1 MKQTLL
7 VAIASA
13 AIGAATAVFLTD
25 RPPPAVRTASSV
37 RLNEAALE
45 GAFVRA
51 LETMGFGRQAR
62 SVPWAPPGPGAG
74 NRAPAATA
82 EASTPVRRTATAG
95 SLPAANRNVVQTL
108 GSFEKDEKLRR
119 AWMFRSEREVVEW
132 LGTPDE
138 VWVENSG
145 SELWQYD
152 LADGEYRILEF
163 NRGRLLNIR
172 D

>member
-25 RPPPAVRTASSV
+25 QPPPAVRTAAPV

-62 SVPWAPPGPGAG
+62 SASVA
-74 NRAPAATA
+74 RTMPAADERSPRDA
-82 EASTPVRRTATAG
+82 HDVSTPARRAEVAG
-95 SLPAANRNVVQTL
+95 SLPAANLNVVRTL

-132 LGTPDE
+132 LGTPDL
-138 VWVENSG
+138 VWVEKGG
-145 SELWQYD
+145 SESWQYD

-163 NRGRLLNIR
+163 NRGRLLDIH